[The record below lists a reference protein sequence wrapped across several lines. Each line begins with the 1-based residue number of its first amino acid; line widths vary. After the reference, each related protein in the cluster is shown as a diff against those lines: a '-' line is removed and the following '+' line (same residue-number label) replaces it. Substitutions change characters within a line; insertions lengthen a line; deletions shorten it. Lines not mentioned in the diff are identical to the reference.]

1 MGGPA
6 ASKQQHWTLPGL
18 SQKPGCHR
26 NPQRAHSGLCRL
38 APVRA
43 LVQMLSDIFSTRLT
57 SRVDIKVHKPGL
69 QGHLTQ
75 PTPKIFGQA
84 LDEQS

>member
-1 MGGPA
+1 
-6 ASKQQHWTLPGL
+6 
-18 SQKPGCHR
+18 
-26 NPQRAHSGLCRL
+26 
-38 APVRA
+38 
-43 LVQMLSDIFSTRLT
+43 MLSDIFSTRLT